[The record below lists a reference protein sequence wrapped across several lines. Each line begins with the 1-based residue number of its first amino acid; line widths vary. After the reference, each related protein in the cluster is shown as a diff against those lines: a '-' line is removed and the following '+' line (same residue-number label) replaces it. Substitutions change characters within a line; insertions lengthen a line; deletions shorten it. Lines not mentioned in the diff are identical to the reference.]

1 MVTAKDRAGFREK
14 LAQLE
19 LGLEDRMDH
28 PVGLLSGGQRQALTL
43 LMATM
48 NKPKLLLLDE
58 HTAALDP
65 KTAAKVLTLSEKI
78 VEENHLTKV
87 ASVTLEIGEVSGIIP
102 YYLTDCW
109 QWAIQKSQ
117 YLKEAEL
124 KIETIPA
131 VTFCE
136 DCKQTYPTVKYAK
149 ICPHCKSE
157 HTYLVSGNEYNIKEI
172 EAC

>member
-1 MVTAKDRAGFREK
+1 MH
-14 LAQLE
+14 E
-19 LGLEDRMDH
+19 LGTVFYVIRE
-28 PVGLLSGGQRQALTL
+28 VEQ
-43 LMATM
+43 
-48 NKPKLLLLDE
+48 
-58 HTAALDP
+58 
-65 KTAAKVLTLSEKI
+65 V

-124 KIETIPA
+124 KIETVPA

-136 DCKQTYPTVKYAK
+136 DCKQTYPTVKHGK
-149 ICPHCKSE
+149 TCPHCGSE
-157 HTYLVSGNEYNIKEI
+157 HSYLLQGNEFNIKEI
-172 EAC
+172 EVE

>member
-1 MVTAKDRAGFREK
+1 MH
-14 LAQLE
+14 E
-19 LGLEDRMDH
+19 LGTVFYVIRE
-28 PVGLLSGGQRQALTL
+28 VEQ
-43 LMATM
+43 
-48 NKPKLLLLDE
+48 
-58 HTAALDP
+58 
-65 KTAAKVLTLSEKI
+65 V

-124 KIETIPA
+124 KIETVPA

-136 DCKQTYPTVKYAK
+136 DCKQTYPTVEHGK
-149 ICPHCKSE
+149 ICPHCGSE
-157 HTYLVSGNEYNIKEI
+157 HTYLLQGNEFNIKEI
-172 EAC
+172 EVE

>member
-1 MVTAKDRAGFREK
+1 MH
-14 LAQLE
+14 E
-19 LGLEDRMDH
+19 LGTVFYVIRE
-28 PVGLLSGGQRQALTL
+28 VEQ
-43 LMATM
+43 
-48 NKPKLLLLDE
+48 
-58 HTAALDP
+58 
-65 KTAAKVLTLSEKI
+65 V

-124 KIETIPA
+124 KIETVPA

-149 ICPHCKSE
+149 ICPYCQSE
-157 HTYLVSGNEYNIKEI
+157 NTYLVTGNEYVIKEI
-172 EAC
+172 EAY